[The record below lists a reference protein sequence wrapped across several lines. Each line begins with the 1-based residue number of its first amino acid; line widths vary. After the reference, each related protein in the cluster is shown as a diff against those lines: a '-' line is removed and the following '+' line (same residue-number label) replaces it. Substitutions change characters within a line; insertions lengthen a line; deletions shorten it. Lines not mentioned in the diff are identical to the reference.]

1 MCLYTDGKLIYLPLR
16 YLRNLKILMWQR
28 LAGFV
33 LKFRLPLLLLLMA
46 ATAVMAYYAS
56 KVQLSYEYGS
66 AIPRDNPEFLAY
78 QQFRQQ
84 FGEDGNMM
92 VLGVQTDQFFQ
103 ADFFNDYVKLN
114 KDIKNIPAVENIL
127 SVPLAINL
135 VKNDSTQKLVP
146 LQLFPEGP
154 QQQAALDSLARVFRS
169 LPFYNG
175 LLYNPSSNAYLMAIR
190 INKDVMN
197 SARRIGVVQKIM
209 ELGDA
214 FGEQHRTQVRMSG
227 LPLIRTIMATKVA
240 DEMKLFL
247 KISFVLTAFILLL
260 FFRSFSAVL
269 MSMIV
274 VAIGVIWSV
283 ATIVLCGY
291 KITLLTGLIPP
302 LIVVIGIPNC
312 VYFLNKYHTEYARDN
327 DKTRA
332 LVHMIQRMGIV
343 TLFTN
348 LTAAIGFGVFYFTK
362 SPLLKEF
369 GVVAG
374 LNIMFI
380 FLISFIF
387 LPAVLSYLPAPKTK
401 HTSYLDNPLFR
412 AVLNFLTTLVFR
424 YRPWVYVVTVVF
436 VVAAVLGM
444 LRLRPE
450 AYMLDDIPKSDRLYT
465 DLKFFEQHFKGVMPL
480 EIAVDTKRKNGVIGL
495 QTLNKL
501 DELSTLIAAQPDF
514 ARPLSVAEGMKFAR
528 QAYYKGDSTSYSIPN
543 QFDISFLAPY
553 LRMKGTGGSSSTFTR
568 LVASFMDSTRQ
579 VARLSVNMADVG
591 SRRLPVLLDSLRPQ
605 VNRIF
610 DTAHYNV
617 SFTGTSVIFLEGSRF
632 IINGLT
638 ESILLAF
645 VLIIGCMLYLF
656 RSWRMLII
664 SLVPNIIPLAVTA
677 GVMGWLDIALKPST
691 VLVFSVA
698 LGIAIDVTIR
708 FLVNFKQELPHHNL
722 DISAT
727 VKQTI
732 HETGLS
738 IIYTSMILFAG
749 FMIFSFSEFG
759 GTKGLGWLTSLTLVM
774 AMITNLTILPALLLW
789 MEKTLL
795 KKARKKELWNAL
807 DEEEDMDI
815 SKLGLKD
822 EGKIRE

>member
-1 MCLYTDGKLIYLPLR
+1 
-16 YLRNLKILMWQR
+16 
-28 LAGFV
+28 
-33 LKFRLPLLLLLMA
+33 
-46 ATAVMAYYAS
+46 MAYYAS
-56 KVQLSYEYGS
+56 KVELSYEYAS
-66 AIPRDNPEFLAY
+66 AIPRDNPEFLTY
-78 QQFRQQ
+78 QHFREQ
-84 FGEDGNMM
+84 FGEDGNMI
-92 VLGVQTDQFFQ
+92 VLGVQTDRFFTTG
-103 ADFFNDYVKLN
+103 FFNDYVQLN
-114 KDIKNIPAVENIL
+114 KDIKSVPAVENIL
-127 SVPLAINL
+127 SVPVAVNL
-135 VKNDSTQKLVP
+135 VKNDSTRRLAVA
-146 LQLFPEGP
+146 QLFPDRP
-154 QQQAALDSLARVFRS
+154 LQQAQLDSLAGVFRS
-169 LPFYNG
+169 LPFYQG
-175 LLYNPSSNAYLMAIR
+175 LLYNPGTKAYLMAIR

-197 SARRIGVVQKIM
+197 SARRTGVVNKIM
-209 ELGDA
+209 ELADG
-214 FGEQHRTQVRMSG
+214 FGAKHQTQVRLSG
-227 LPLIRTIMATKVA
+227 LPLIRTILANMVA
-240 DEMKLFL
+240 DEMRLFL
-247 KISFVLTAFILLL
+247 KLSFVLTALILFL

-312 VYFLNKYHTEYARDN
+312 VYFLNKYHTEYAKHSN
-327 DKTRA
+327 KTRA
-332 LVHMIQRMGIV
+332 LVRMIQKMGIV

-348 LTAAIGFGVFYFTK
+348 ITAAIGFGVFYFTK

-374 LNIMFI
+374 ANIMFI

-387 LPAVLSYLPAPKTK
+387 LPAVLSYLPPPHTR
-401 HTSYLDNPLFR
+401 HTSYLDNPVFR
-412 AVLNFLTTLVFR
+412 KLLDGLTALVFR
-424 YRPWVYVVTVVF
+424 YRPWVYLVTGIMVVL
-436 VVAAVLGM
+436 AIAGM

-480 EIAVDTKRKNGVIGL
+480 EITVDTKRKNGVISL
-495 QTLNKL
+495 QSLNRL
-501 DELSTLIAAQPDF
+501 DELTKLIAAQPDF
-514 ARPLSVAEGMKFAR
+514 ARPLSVAEGIKFAR
-528 QAYYKGDSTSYSIPN
+528 QAYYNGDSTSYSVPN

-553 LRMKGTGGSSSTFTR
+553 LRMKSAGGDNSTFTK

-591 SRRLPVLLDSLRPQ
+591 SRRLPALLDSLRPR
-605 VNRIF
+605 VNEIF

-617 SFTGTSVIFLEGSRF
+617 AFTGTSVIFLEGSRF

-645 VLIIGCMLYLF
+645 LLIIGCMLYLF
-656 RSWRMLII
+656 RSWRMLLI
-664 SLVPNIIPLAVTA
+664 SLIPNIIPLAVTA

-708 FLVNFKQELPHHNL
+708 FLVNFKQELPQHNL

-759 GTKGLGWLTSLTLVM
+759 GTKSLGWLTSLTLVM
-774 AMITNLTILPALLLW
+774 AMVTNLTILPALLLW
-789 MEKTLL
+789 MEKALI
-795 KKARKKELWNAL
+795 KKAKKKELWTPL
-807 DEEEDMDI
+807 DEEPDVEM
-815 SKLGLKD
+815 SKLGLED
-822 EGKIRE
+822 EAEKA

>member
-1 MCLYTDGKLIYLPLR
+1 
-16 YLRNLKILMWQR
+16 
-28 LAGFV
+28 
-33 LKFRLPLLLLLMA
+33 
-46 ATAVMAYYAS
+46 MAYYAS
-56 KVQLSYEYGS
+56 KVQLSYEYAS
-66 AIPRDNPEFLAY
+66 AIPRDNPEFLTY
-78 QQFRQQ
+78 QRFREQ

-92 VLGVQTDQFFQ
+92 VLGVQTDRFFT
-103 ADFFNDYVKLN
+103 ADFFNDYVQLN
-114 KDIKNIPAVENIL
+114 RDIRSVTAVENIL
-127 SVPLAINL
+127 SVPVAVNL
-135 VKNDSTQKLVP
+135 VKNDSTRRLAVA
-146 LQLFPEGP
+146 QLFPD
-154 QQQAALDSLARVFRS
+154 QRLQQAQLDSLAGVFRS
-169 LPFYNG
+169 LPFYQG
-175 LLYNPSSNAYLMAIR
+175 LLYNPDTKAYLMAIR

-197 SARRIGVVQKIM
+197 SARRTGVVKKIM
-209 ELGDA
+209 DLADG
-214 FGEQHRTQVRMSG
+214 FGAKHNTQVRLSG

-247 KISFVLTAFILLL
+247 KLSFVLTALILFL

-312 VYFLNKYHTEYARDN
+312 VYFLNKYHTEYAKHSN
-327 DKTRA
+327 KTRA
-332 LVHMIQRMGIV
+332 LVRMIQKMGIV

-348 LTAAIGFGVFYFTK
+348 ITAAIGFGVFYFTK

-374 LNIMFI
+374 SNIMFI

-387 LPAVLSYLPAPKTK
+387 LPAVLSYLPPPKTK
-401 HTSYLDNPLFR
+401 HTSYLDSPVFR
-412 AVLNFLTTLVFR
+412 KVLDGLTALVFR
-424 YRPWVYVVTVVF
+424 YRPWVYLVTGVMVVL
-436 VVAAVLGM
+436 AIAGM

-465 DLKFFEQHFKGVMPL
+465 DLKFFERHFKGVMPL
-480 EIAVDTKRKNGVIGL
+480 EITVDTKRKNGVISL
-495 QTLNKL
+495 QSLNRL
-501 DELSTLIAAQPDF
+501 DELTKLIAAQPDF
-514 ARPLSVAEGMKFAR
+514 ARPLSVAEGIKFAR
-528 QAYYKGDSTSYSIPN
+528 QAYYNGDSTSYSVPN

-553 LRMKGTGGSSSTFTR
+553 LRMRSTGGENSTFTK

-591 SRRLPVLLDSLRPQ
+591 SRKLPALLDSLRPQ
-605 VNRIF
+605 VNEIF
-610 DTAHYNV
+610 DTARYNV
-617 SFTGTSVIFLEGSRF
+617 AFTGTSVIFLEGSRF

-645 VLIIGCMLYLF
+645 LLIIGCMLYLF
-656 RSWRMLII
+656 RSWRMLLI
-664 SLVPNIIPLAVTA
+664 SLIPNIIPLAVTA

-708 FLVNFKQELPHHNL
+708 FLVNFKQELPQHNL

-759 GTKGLGWLTSLTLVM
+759 GTKSLGWLTSLTLVM
-774 AMITNLTILPALLLW
+774 AMVTNLTILPALLLW
-789 MEKTLL
+789 MEKALIR
-795 KKARKKELWNAL
+795 KAGKKELWTPL
-807 DEEEDMDI
+807 DEEPDVEM
-815 SKLGLKD
+815 SRLGLKD
-822 EGKIRE
+822 ETEKA

>member
-1 MCLYTDGKLIYLPLR
+1 
-16 YLRNLKILMWQR
+16 MWQR

-33 LKFRLPLLLLLMA
+33 LKFRLPLLILLLA
-46 ATAVMAYYAS
+46 GTGVMAYYAS

-66 AIPRDNPEFLAY
+66 AIPRDNPEFLIY
-78 QQFRQQ
+78 QHFREQ

-103 ADFFNDYVKLN
+103 AGFFNDYVQLN
-114 KDIKNIPAVENIL
+114 KDIRSIPAVENIL

-135 VKNDSTQKLVP
+135 VKNDSTQKLAP
-146 LQLFPEGP
+146 LQLFPEGKLE
-154 QQQAALDSLARVFRS
+154 QAALDSLSNVFRT
-169 LPFYNG
+169 LPFYDG
-175 LLYNPSSNAYLMAIR
+175 LLFNPSSRAYLMAVR

-197 SARRIGVVQKIM
+197 SAKRIGVVQKIM
-209 ELGDA
+209 DLGDA
-214 FGEQHRTQVRMSG
+214 FGEKHRTQVRMSG

-247 KISFVLTAFILLL
+247 KISFVLTAFILFL
-260 FFRSFSAVL
+260 FFRSFGSVL

-291 KITLLTGLIPP
+291 KITLLTALIPP

-312 VYFLNKYHTEYARDN
+312 VYFLNKYHTEYARDG

-348 LTAAIGFGVFYFTK
+348 LTAAIGFGVFYFTQ

-380 FLISFIF
+380 FIISFIF
-387 LPAVLSYLPAPKTK
+387 LPAVLSYLPTPKTK

-412 AVLNFLTTLVFR
+412 AVLDFLTTLVFR
-424 YRPWVYVVTVVF
+424 YRPWVYAVTVVF
-436 VVAAVLGM
+436 VVMAVLGM

-450 AYMLDDIPKSDRLYT
+450 AYILDDIPRSDRLYT

-495 QTLNKL
+495 QTLSKL
-501 DELSTLIAAQPDF
+501 DELSTVIAAQPDF
-514 ARPLSVAEGMKFAR
+514 ARPLSVAEGIKFAR
-528 QAYYKGDSTSYSIPN
+528 QAYYKGDSTNYSVPN
-543 QFDISFLAPY
+543 QFDIGFLAPY
-553 LRMKGTGGSSSTFTR
+553 LRMRGTDGSSSTFTK

-610 DTAHYNV
+610 DTAHYKV

-677 GVMGWLDIALKPST
+677 GVMGWLGIALKPST

-708 FLVNFKQELPHHNL
+708 FLVNFKQELPHHKL

-774 AMITNLTILPALLLW
+774 AMVTNLTILPAMLLW
-789 MEKTLL
+789 MEKALL
-795 KKARKKELWNAL
+795 KKAKKKELWTAL
-807 DEEEDMDI
+807 DEEEDVNI
-815 SKLGLKD
+815 SELGLKGEPGD
-822 EGKIRE
+822 GK